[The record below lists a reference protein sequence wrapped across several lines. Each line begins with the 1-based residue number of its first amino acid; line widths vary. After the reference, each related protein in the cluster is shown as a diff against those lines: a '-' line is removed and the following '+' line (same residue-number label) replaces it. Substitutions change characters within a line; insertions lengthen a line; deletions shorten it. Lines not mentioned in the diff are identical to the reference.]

1 MKRAYV
7 LFSAHEVRSL
17 NADGERRSLQEP
29 NATGFGLQ
37 GCKNLKEIEPGES
50 VLSLPPPVT
59 PIPLAVLPLVTPAP
73 LSLQPLPPLPPVQ
86 PAQIAPEQPALS
98 AAVLSSVRNDCL

>member
-1 MKRAYV
+1 MRND
-7 LFSAHEVRSL
+7 SH
-17 NADGERRSLQEP
+17 NERHFGKMACHRPGLL
-29 NATGFGLQ
+29 AMLILLGFGLQ

-98 AAVLSSVRNDCL
+98 AA